1 MSRTTATSPR
11 STKSVP
17 ADWAAEEKQRRADEK
32 AEKKADG
39 DKRRADERKR
49 KADEKMRKAELFK
62 AQDGAQEEQ
71 LLPATPVKLYTYWK
85 KGKWLKDLVAH
96 ASDMV
101 TYVDDVVES
110 MSSGSWCVSQSAQGG
125 QDDRQATLAGGP
137 GRRGGRGEVER
148 LLYG

>member
-1 MSRTTATSPR
+1 MNVESKWGSDFSSAER
-11 STKSVP
+11 
-17 ADWAAEEKQRRADEK
+17 DW
-32 AEKKADG
+32 
-39 DKRRADERKR
+39 RKR

-85 KGKWLKDLVAH
+85 KGKWIKDLVAH

-110 MSSGSWCVSQSAQGG
+110 MSSGSWCVDKPELNDDGSVTLFNLDDEEDDERRMYE
-125 QDDRQATLAGGP
+125 QDVDNLAT
-137 GRRGGRGEVER
+137 GED
-148 LLYG
+148 

>member
-1 MSRTTATSPR
+1 MNVESKWGSDFSSAER
-11 STKSVP
+11 
-17 ADWAAEEKQRRADEK
+17 DW
-32 AEKKADG
+32 
-39 DKRRADERKR
+39 RKR

-110 MSSGSWCVSQSAQGG
+110 MSSGSWCVDKPELNDDGSVSQSAQGG